1 MKRNKSLLLTVSLF
15 AIVLG
20 SCVKEDTEGPQIQYM
35 SLNGNLGQD
44 FQVAPGD
51 SLQFTFTISDW
62 NELNQMKANI
72 HAADDGHSHNGA
84 VDTLPALP
92 NVGLWVDTR
101 IISLHGTTQTMN
113 LFYVVP
119 DTISGV
125 WHFEVQAMDTYGNEA
140 QEVVVELDVQ

>member
-1 MKRNKSLLLTVSLF
+1 MKRTKSHLF
-15 AIVLG
+15 FLSFLVFALAG
-20 SCVKEDTEGPQIQYM
+20 CFKEDTEGPQILYM
-35 SLNGNLGQD
+35 ALNGNLGQD

-72 HAADDGHSHNGA
+72 HPADDGHSHDGV
-84 VDTLPALP
+84 VDTLFAP

-101 IISLHGTTQTMN
+101 IISLHGTTKTMN
-113 LFYVVP
+113 LAYVVP

-125 WHFEVQAMDTYGNEA
+125 WHFEVQAMDTFGNEA